1 MSLALAARFAR
12 REMRGGLRGFRLF
25 LACLALGVAAIAA
38 VGSVRAAIEAGLAR
52 EGAALLGGAAELD
65 FTYRFASPEERAWM
79 AARATAVSEIV
90 EFRSMAVVGDDRALT
105 QIKGV
110 DNLYPLVGEMVLD
123 PAMPLDQALS
133 EVEGLP
139 GAVMERALSD
149 RLGLT
154 PGDTFR
160 LGIRDYRLSALI
172 LREPDSAASGFA
184 LGPRTLLHRDALEG
198 SGLLAPG
205 TLYNSKYRLDLP
217 QGTDLAAMEGE
228 AEAQFENAG
237 MRWTDARNGAPGV
250 ARFVERLSAFL
261 VLVGLSGLAVG
272 GVGVSAAVRSYLQG
286 KTGVIA
292 TLRALGAERSTIFQ
306 TYFIQIGVLS
316 LLGVAI
322 GVVLGG
328 LVPLLLSPVIA
339 ARLPLP
345 ASFALYPAPLI
356 EAALY
361 GLLTALAFTLWPL
374 ARSEDVRAATLFR
387 DAWAGARRLPAA
399 KYLLAIA
406 ALAAALVGLAGWF
419 NGSWRLTLWTLGG
432 IAGALLI
439 LVLAA
444 MLLRVVARGG
454 ARLARGRPRLRWA
467 LAALAGPGEGAGAV
481 VLSLGLGLSVLAA
494 VGQIDGNLRQ
504 AIAGNLPDVAPSYFF
519 VDIQRDQMP
528 GYTQRLEND
537 PAVSRIQSAPM
548 LRGVIT
554 RINGKPARE
563 VAGDHWVVRGD
574 RGVTYAAKPGADA
587 RITAGEWWA
596 EDYDGPPLISFVAEE
611 AEEMGLKLGD
621 TLTINV
627 LGRDIKGTI
636 ASLSGGGFFHRWHRL
651 CPDDEPRGAGRCAA
665 YIHLDR
671 LCRGRGRSRHS
682 ARSGH
687 AIPQYHRDPGAGRH
701 RPGVRRAGKPCRRD
715 LLWCAGHPADRFRGA
730 DRCGGSG
737 GGGAALR
744 IRAAQDAGGLAAR
757 HRRQLRA
764 ARGPAGAFRG
774 QRRTAGGDPGRL
786 GRQPLRDGNPLQRD
800 LALCPAD
807 RDRRGAG
814 LCPGRA
820 GLCPART
827 QRPARAGP
835 ACARMTQA
843 PPPGLH
849 IPRRIGQVSARIQR
863 SDNA

>member
-110 DNLYPLVGEMVLD
+110 DDLYPLVGEMVLD

-133 EVEGLP
+133 EEEGLP

-160 LGIRDYRLSALI
+160 LGTRDYRLSALI

-374 ARSEDVRAATLFR
+374 ARSEDVCAATLFR

-399 KYLLAIA
+399 KYLVAIA
-406 ALAAALVGLAGWF
+406 VLTVTLVGLAGWF
-419 NGSWRLTLWTLGG
+419 NGSWWLTLWTLGG

-519 VDIQRDQMP
+519 VDIQKDQMP
-528 GYTQRLEND
+528 GYTKRLEDD
-537 PAVSRIQSAPM
+537 PAVSRIDSAPM
-548 LRGVIT
+548 LRGVVT

-596 EDYDGPPLISFVAEE
+596 EDYDGPPLISFAAEE

-627 LGRDIKGTI
+627 LGRDITGTI
-636 ASLSGGGFFHRWHRL
+636 AAFQEVDFSTAGIGFVLTMNPAALAGAPHTFISTVYAEEEAEAAILRDLATQYPNITAIRVRDAIDRVSAVLASLAAATSYGALATLLTGFVVL
-651 CPDDEPRGAGRCAA
+651 IGAAA
-665 YIHLDR
+665 AGAEARRYE
-671 LCRGRGRSRHS
+671 S
-682 ARSGH
+682 ALLKTL
-687 AIPQYHRDPGAGRH
+687 GAS
-701 RPGVRRAGKPCRRD
+701 RRAI
-715 LLWCAGHPADRFRGA
+715 
-730 DRCGGSG
+730 
-737 GGGAALR
+737 AASFV
-744 IRAAQDAGGLAAR
+744 
-757 HRRQLRA
+757 LRA
-764 ARGPAGAFRG
+764 ALLGLFAGSVALL
-774 QRRTAGGDPGRL
+774 AGIL
-786 GRQPLRDGNPLQRD
+786 GGWAVSHFVMETRFSVIWPSALLIVTGGA
-800 LALCPAD
+800 LASVL
-807 RDRRGAG
+807 AG
-814 LCPGRA
+814 LGFALRA
-820 GLCPART
+820 LNA
-827 QRPARAGP
+827 RPAQVLRA
-835 ACARMTQA
+835 RE
-843 PPPGLH
+843 
-849 IPRRIGQVSARIQR
+849 
-863 SDNA
+863 

>member
-52 EGAALLGGAAELD
+52 EGAALLGGEAELD
-65 FTYRFASPEERAWM
+65 FTYRFANPEEQAWM
-79 AARATAVSEIV
+79 ADRATAVSEIV

-110 DNLYPLVGEMVLD
+110 DDLYPLVGEMVLD
-123 PAMPLDQALS
+123 PAMPLEQALATRDN
-133 EVEGLP
+133 LP

-149 RLGLT
+149 RLGLAA
-154 PGDTFR
+154 GDIFR
-160 LGIRDYRLSALI
+160 LGTRDYRLSALI

-184 LGPRTLLHRDALEG
+184 LGPRTLLRRDALEG
-198 SGLLAPG
+198 SGLLAAG

-217 QGTDLAAMEGE
+217 QGIDLAALE
-228 AEAQFENAG
+228 AEAKARFENAG

-250 ARFVERLSAFL
+250 ARFVKRLSAFL

-292 TLRALGAERSTIFQ
+292 TLRALGAERATIFQ
-306 TYFIQIGVLS
+306 TYFIQIGTLS

-328 LVPLLLSPVIA
+328 LVPLLLSPIIA

-345 ASFALYPAPLI
+345 TSFALYPAPLI

-399 KYLLAIA
+399 KYLVAIA
-406 ALAAALVGLAGWF
+406 ALTVTLVALAGWF
-419 NGSWRLTLWTLGG
+419 NGSWWLTLWTLGG

-519 VDIQRDQMP
+519 VDIQKDQMP
-528 GYTQRLEND
+528 GYTRRLEDD
-537 PAVSRIQSAPM
+537 PAVSRIDSAPM
-548 LRGVIT
+548 LRGVVT
-554 RINGKPARE
+554 QINGKPARE

-574 RGVTYAAKPGADA
+574 RGVTYAAQPGAEA
-587 RITAGEWWA
+587 RITAGEWWPK
-596 EDYDGPPLISFVAEE
+596 DYDGPPLISFAAEE
-611 AEEMGLKLGD
+611 AEEMGLNLGD

-627 LGRDIKGTI
+627 LGRDITGTI
-636 ASLSGGGFFHRWHRL
+636 ASFQEVDFSTAGIGFVL
-651 CPDDEPRGAGRCAA
+651 TMNPAALAGAPHSFISTVYAEEEAEAA
-665 YIHLDR
+665 ILRDLATQYPNITAIRVRDAIDR
-671 LCRGRGRSRHS
+671 VS
-682 ARSGH
+682 AVLASL
-687 AIPQYHRDPGAGRH
+687 AAATSYGALATLLTGFVVLIGAAAAGAEAR
-701 RPGVRRAGKPCRRD
+701 RYESALLKTLGASRRAI
-715 LLWCAGHPADRFRGA
+715 ATSFV
-730 DRCGGSG
+730 
-737 GGGAALR
+737 
-744 IRAAQDAGGLAAR
+744 
-757 HRRQLRA
+757 LRA
-764 ARGPAGAFRG
+764 ALLGLFAGSVALLAGILGGWAVSHFVME
-774 QRRTAGGDPGRL
+774 TDFSVIWPSALLIVAGGA
-786 GRQPLRDGNPLQRD
+786 
-800 LALCPAD
+800 LASVL
-807 RDRRGAG
+807 AG
-814 LCPGRA
+814 LGFALRA
-820 GLCPART
+820 LNA
-827 QRPARAGP
+827 RPAQVLRA
-835 ACARMTQA
+835 RE
-843 PPPGLH
+843 
-849 IPRRIGQVSARIQR
+849 
-863 SDNA
+863 

>member
-110 DNLYPLVGEMVLD
+110 DDLYPLVGEMVLD

-160 LGIRDYRLSALI
+160 LGTRDYRLSALI

-217 QGTDLAAMEGE
+217 QGTDLAALEGE

-292 TLRALGAERSTIFQ
+292 TLRALGAERATIFQ

-328 LVPLLLSPVIA
+328 LVPLLLSPVIT

-399 KYLLAIA
+399 KYLVAIA

-519 VDIQRDQMP
+519 VDIQKDQMP
-528 GYTQRLEND
+528 GYTKRLEDD
-537 PAVSRIQSAPM
+537 PAVSRIDSAPM
-548 LRGVIT
+548 LRGVVT

-596 EDYDGPPLISFVAEE
+596 EDYDGPPLISFAAEE

-627 LGRDIKGTI
+627 LGRDITGTI
-636 ASLSGGGFFHRWHRL
+636 AAFQEVDFSTAGIGFVLTMNPAALAGAPHTFISTVYAEEEAEAAILRDLATQYPNITAIRVRDAIDRVSAVLASLAAATSYGALATLLTGFVVL
-651 CPDDEPRGAGRCAA
+651 IGAAA
-665 YIHLDR
+665 AGAEARRYE
-671 LCRGRGRSRHS
+671 S
-682 ARSGH
+682 ALLKTL
-687 AIPQYHRDPGAGRH
+687 GAS
-701 RPGVRRAGKPCRRD
+701 RRAI
-715 LLWCAGHPADRFRGA
+715 
-730 DRCGGSG
+730 
-737 GGGAALR
+737 AASFV
-744 IRAAQDAGGLAAR
+744 
-757 HRRQLRA
+757 LRA
-764 ARGPAGAFRG
+764 ALLGLFAGSVALL
-774 QRRTAGGDPGRL
+774 AGIL
-786 GRQPLRDGNPLQRD
+786 GGWAVSHFVMETRFSVIWPSALLIVTGGA
-800 LALCPAD
+800 LASVL
-807 RDRRGAG
+807 AG
-814 LCPGRA
+814 LGFALRA
-820 GLCPART
+820 LNA
-827 QRPARAGP
+827 RPAQVLRA
-835 ACARMTQA
+835 RE
-843 PPPGLH
+843 
-849 IPRRIGQVSARIQR
+849 
-863 SDNA
+863 